1 MLHLINLD
9 FIDIHLG
16 WVDSLNG
23 PPGITVAAGKG
34 VLRTI
39 LVNPNAHFEAIP
51 VDMACNGLLMF
62 AKKLGT
68 DTEK

>member
-1 MLHLINLD
+1 M
-9 FIDIHLG
+9 
-16 WVDSLNG
+16 NG
-23 PPGITVAAGKG
+23 PPGITIAAGSG

-39 LVNPNAHFEAIP
+39 LVNPKAQFEAIP
-51 VDMACNGLLMF
+51 VDMAVNGLIMF